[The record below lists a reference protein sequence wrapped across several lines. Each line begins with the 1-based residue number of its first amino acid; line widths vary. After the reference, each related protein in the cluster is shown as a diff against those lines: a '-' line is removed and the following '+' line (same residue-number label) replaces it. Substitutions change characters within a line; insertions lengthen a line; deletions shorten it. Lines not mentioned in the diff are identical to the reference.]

1 MAGENR
7 LSRES
12 TVPGAID
19 IHTHILPGVDDGAK
33 SRDEALAMAKAAQER
48 GTVLVVAT
56 PHADF
61 AGRRWQGVASTIRSS
76 VAALNAVFESSGLS
90 VRVLPGMEIAVH
102 PRVLELLNRG
112 EALTIGDAGKYVL
125 VELPFQQIPT
135 YAEKAVFDLS
145 SAGYVPVIAH
155 PERCVEVATDPN
167 RMYQLVRAGAMGQ
180 VNAGSLA
187 GAFGK
192 SVRQVAETLLRHG
205 LAHVI
210 ASDGHSP
217 EDRPCRLDLAF
228 AAASR
233 LVGREAA
240 LRAVRDVPHAI
251 VHAETV
257 QIEDPEE
264 YVRRKWFLFGETGA

>member
-1 MAGENR
+1 VAGEMR
-7 LSRES
+7 LSRDS
-12 TVPGAID
+12 AVPGAVD
-19 IHTHILPGVDDGAK
+19 IHVHILPGVDDGA
-33 SRDEALAMAKAAQER
+33 RNLNEAIVMAKAAQER
-48 GTVLVVAT
+48 GSVLMVAT

-90 VRVLPGMEIAVH
+90 VKVLPGMEIAMH
-102 PRVLELLNRG
+102 PRVLELLRHG
-112 EALTIGDAGKYVL
+112 DALTIGDAGKYVL

-155 PERCVEVATDPN
+155 PERCSEVATDPN
-167 RMYQLVRAGAMGQ
+167 RMYRLVRAGAMGQ
-180 VNAGSLA
+180 VNAGSLT
-187 GAFGK
+187 GAFGR
-192 SVRQVAETLLRHG
+192 SVRQAAETLLRHG

-240 LRAVRDVPHAI
+240 LRAVRDIPRAV
-251 VHAETV
+251 VRAETV
-257 QIEDPEE
+257 QLESPEKF
-264 YVRRKWFLFGETGA
+264 VRRKWFLFG